1 MNPVLFWAI
10 SAMVLIGAILVVRLS
25 NIFHAG
31 LCLVATFFGVAG
43 LYSMLDAH
51 FLSAV
56 QILIYIGAISIII
69 MFAVMLTHHLD
80 ERQTPIPLTRQAGV
94 ASCCI
99 AFAALALA
107 AVWHQSWNV
116 LGAMQDQKYI
126 EVQELGRLFMDKN
139 SFLLPFELVG
149 VLLLA
154 ALVGA
159 IMVAWKGR
167 EPA

>member
-31 LCLVATFFGVAG
+31 LSLVATFFGVAG
-43 LYSMLDAH
+43 LYAMLGAH

-56 QILIYIGAISIII
+56 QVLIYIGAISIII
-69 MFAVMLTHHLD
+69 MFAVMLTHHL
-80 ERQTPIPLTRQAGV
+80 ETGQAPVPWTRQAGV
-94 ASCCI
+94 ASCCL

-116 LGAMQDQKYI
+116 LGAVQDFKYI
-126 EVQELGRLFMDKN
+126 EVQEIGRHFMDKN
-139 SFLLPFELVG
+139 TFLLPFELVG
-149 VLLLA
+149 VLLLM